1 MLTLLL
7 LNTLW
12 NTSEHLI
19 NDVLFKQAARLLN
32 ISDRFSHVTLNVPQ
46 LPDPLPL
53 TSVTLRYKITVVKE
67 LLHYLLSEVT
77 GQRLTCMS

>member
-1 MLTLLL
+1 MLTLLLLL

-32 ISDRFSHVTLNVPQ
+32 ISDRFSHVTLNVPP
-46 LPDPLPL
+46 LSDPLPL
-53 TSVTLRYKITVVKE
+53 TSARYVTRLQSLKSYFIIYWVKLRVSV
-67 LLHYLLSEVT
+67 
-77 GQRLTCMS
+77 